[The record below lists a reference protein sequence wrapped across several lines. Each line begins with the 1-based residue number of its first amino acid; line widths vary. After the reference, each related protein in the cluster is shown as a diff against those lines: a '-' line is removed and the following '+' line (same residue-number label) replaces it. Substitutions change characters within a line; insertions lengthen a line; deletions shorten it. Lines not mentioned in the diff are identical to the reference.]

1 MVTGVNGWIG
11 IFPTLSLRSGRG
23 RSAAAG
29 CGRRGC
35 LVVDEPEAD
44 VARSHAGVA
53 ALSRRGAIALA
64 IIGRAQIAAA
74 LHGARRHAGAIGVIG
89 VIRVGAGWIVG
100 VGGVVA
106 GAEEIGRHLPHIA
119 DHVVEAVRVGLVT
132 ADRRDALEAVGFGIV
147 VGKSALPAVR
157 QIGRA
162 HV

>member
-1 MVTGVNGWIG
+1 M
-11 IFPTLSLRSGRG
+11 
-23 RSAAAG
+23 
-29 CGRRGC
+29 
-35 LVVDEPEAD
+35 
-44 VARSHAGVA
+44 
-53 ALSRRGAIALA
+53 
-64 IIGRAQIAAA
+64 AAA

-132 ADRRDALEAVGFGIV
+132 ADRRDALGAVGFGIV

-157 QIGRA
+157 LRRLDRSEERRVGEEGVRQGRPWWWA
-162 HV
+162 D